1 MSIGPVEYIAIA
13 FPGNN
18 FSGEI
23 VPAIK
28 ELQDAGT
35 IRVLDLVII
44 SKDGEGNVTGIELSE
59 ASPEQQAALAVLGIQ
74 SRNLLGQEDIEDI
87 GSALDPNSTAGLM
100 IWENVWAARFA
111 QSLRAADGILIA
123 NGRIPAALVEEVLA
137 ETVG

>member
-1 MSIGPVEYIAIA
+1 MS
-13 FPGNN
+13 
-18 FSGEI
+18 
-23 VPAIK
+23 PASSCPRR
-28 ELQDAGT
+28 APSSRPT
-35 IRVLDLVII
+35 
-44 SKDGEGNVTGIELSE
+44 
-59 ASPEQQAALAVLGIQ
+59 LAVLGIQ

-123 NGRIPAALVEEVLA
+123 NGRIPAALVEEVMA